1 METTQLV
8 GPFEKNRRYRVD
20 VDNALFVQ
28 VGIEKG
34 VNTSMI
40 YDSLDPD
47 ISVNGTELRISDN
60 CVLEWDSF
68 ADASLIFVPLKNLD
82 EYTIIDIAYE

>member
-8 GPFEKNRRYRVD
+8 GPFEKNRRYKVD
-20 VDNALFVQ
+20 IGNALFVQ

-34 VNTSMI
+34 VGI
-40 YDSLDPD
+40 PIVYDSLDPD
-47 ISVNGTELRISDN
+47 ISVNGMSVRISDN
-60 CVLEWDSF
+60 CTLEWDNF
-68 ADASLIFVPLKNLD
+68 TDTSLIFIPLKDLD